1 MQQTELRIVLR
12 LRSAAAPEA
21 QRRAVFDELRLM
33 LKSFR
38 LVPFVTNGE
47 HEEIFIVSILE
58 APD

>member
-12 LRSAAAPEA
+12 LQSDATPEA
-21 QRRAVFDELRLM
+21 QRRAVFEELRTM

-38 LVPFVTNGE
+38 RVPFVTNGN
-47 HEEIFIVSILE
+47 HEEIFIVNILE